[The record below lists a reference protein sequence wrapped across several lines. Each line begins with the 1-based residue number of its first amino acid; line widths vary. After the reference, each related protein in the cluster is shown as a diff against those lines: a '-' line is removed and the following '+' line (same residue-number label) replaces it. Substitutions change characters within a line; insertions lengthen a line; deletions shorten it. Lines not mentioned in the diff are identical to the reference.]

1 MKMGTI
7 ASPCLRGSI
16 DESATLCDLAPHP
29 TSRREEAAAAFLT
42 PFLAVARGSA
52 VLGPGNRRWGS
63 LSTVGGDVGPASIS
77 EDLAPEDA
85 YSRLERLDRE
95 TFKCNMA
102 L

>member
-1 MKMGTI
+1 MSAEPENEIIANSAARATI
-7 ASPCLRGSI
+7 GPSDIMTEVPRL
-16 DESATLCDLAPHP
+16 AT
-29 TSRREEAAAAFLT
+29 
-42 PFLAVARGSA
+42 
-52 VLGPGNRRWGS
+52 GPGNRRWGS
-63 LSTVGGDVGPASIS
+63 LSTVGGNVGPALIS